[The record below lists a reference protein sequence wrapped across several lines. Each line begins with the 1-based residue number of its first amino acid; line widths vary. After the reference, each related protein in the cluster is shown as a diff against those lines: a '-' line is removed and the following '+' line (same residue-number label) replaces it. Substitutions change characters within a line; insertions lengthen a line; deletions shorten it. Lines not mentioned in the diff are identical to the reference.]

1 MKIYDFP
8 VFYFPKF
15 FHPDPS
21 VDRRSGFLQ
30 PRLNSSS
37 IVGTSFNQPYFHV
50 ISESKDITFK
60 PTIFDNRIY
69 MFQGEYRQENEKS
82 SFISDFALTK
92 GYKSEL
98 ANNRNTMSHLFSKYN
113 LDLDL
118 ERFNSSKL
126 EIFLEKVSMDTYL
139 GIFENALITD
149 KNLSR

>member
-1 MKIYDFP
+1 
-8 VFYFPKF
+8 
-15 FHPDPS
+15 
-21 VDRRSGFLQ
+21 
-30 PRLNSSS
+30 
-37 IVGTSFNQPYFHV
+37 
-50 ISESKDITFK
+50 
-60 PTIFDNRIY
+60 

-139 GIFENALITD
+139 GIFENEVITD
-149 KNLSR
+149 KTFQDDLKDHKL